1 MRFGSWLYRLPPSN
15 GAMCAPT
22 SQASP
27 CSIRAYASE
36 RFAFPARSDL
46 ISVPVRT
53 MPASNVSSMVKSW
66 RALRLRATVC
76 SSRIGRLLAGPWWSF
91 GGPRPRGHRTEDSH
105 ERRPDAGRRPS
116 AYPPTGCPTRRAS
129 PARWCSYFDLSLH
142 ITSFRSLKPYPM
154 SVTCARARSRASRRS
169 RRSPIRDSG
178 RGGPE
183 DLERLGEVRVGARRM
198 RIGQGHHHIRREADR
213 VDPALRRGQPASDG
227 QLEGATLPAELLPL
241 LDGALPEGLLTDE
254 RRALRVLE
262 RSGDDLARRRAAVID
277 QDDDLDLRVGGDPIA
292 ERFGR
297 DLGALRIL
305 LPEEHPGT
313 DELARDLPRCRDV
326 AAGVAAE
333 VEDDLCPTGGQMRL
347 QGVHHGVG
355 RGVREAR
362 QSQIPDGAACEH
374 PRFDLLL
381 LHDVTGDG
389 ELDRPAVALEG
400 ELDDGPLLAADAAE
414 GAVDIE
420 TVHGGTV
427 DRHDDIARLDSGSRG
442 GGPWDRPGH
451 DELATRADRGAP
463 VRPVT
468 GARGDLRAD
477 PFELAADALQALPIV
492 LGGQVG
498 RVRIP
503 ERIDHP
509 PDGALDHGDLV
520 DGAARVPVADRMVGV
535 PERLERLRVRGG
547 RPWFAC
553 CVTPERVAGDEQAG
567 AGKDGDDRDRDRQE

>member
-1 MRFGSWLYRLPPSN
+1 MSSRFAWSQVIASNIEPPGTPSTPPMMTRPGSPAACASTASMIGPTLSRPGTSTGYRPRCASASSRATSRRASRSAMSRRRSWSCFPRASASSTLARPRWEMYRRSGTIVWPLALARPRSWSISDRWRRSFRIRFGSWLYRLPPSN

-22 SQASP
+22 SHASP

-142 ITSFRSLKPYPM
+142 ITSFRSVKPYPM

-183 DLERLGEVRVGARRM
+183 DLERLGEVRVGARRK

-277 QDDDLDLRVGGDPIA
+277 HDDDLDLRVGGDPIA

-305 LPEEHPGT
+305 LPEEHAGA
-313 DELARDLPRCRDV
+313 DELARDLPRRRDV

-347 QGVHHGVG
+347 QGVHHGV
-355 RGVREAR
+355 
-362 QSQIPDGAACEH
+362 
-374 PRFDLLL
+374 
-381 LHDVTGDG
+381 
-389 ELDRPAVALEG
+389 
-400 ELDDGPLLAADAAE
+400 
-414 GAVDIE
+414 
-420 TVHGGTV
+420 
-427 DRHDDIARLDSGSRG
+427 
-442 GGPWDRPGH
+442 
-451 DELATRADRGAP
+451 
-463 VRPVT
+463 
-468 GARGDLRAD
+468 
-477 PFELAADALQALPIV
+477 
-492 LGGQVG
+492 
-498 RVRIP
+498 
-503 ERIDHP
+503 
-509 PDGALDHGDLV
+509 
-520 DGAARVPVADRMVGV
+520 
-535 PERLERLRVRGG
+535 
-547 RPWFAC
+547 
-553 CVTPERVAGDEQAG
+553 
-567 AGKDGDDRDRDRQE
+567 